1 MGRTTLDITAE
12 SPRGGGPD
20 RDPVPPPILQTIPMP
35 SFTFGVGSRLSAE
48 THPDQPET
56 VKVAVVQPIDM
67 TMLSLYDSPQGQGDD
82 GWNRPTY
89 RGRMADDH

>member
-1 MGRTTLDITAE
+1 
-12 SPRGGGPD
+12 
-20 RDPVPPPILQTIPMP
+20 MP

-89 RGRMADDH
+89 RGGWQMITKPTYSTDLQDWYGLTL